1 MTEFSHE
8 SCIRLGAEFSRDGW
22 IVLCAGGLAK
32 KTGSRIFWHIAWSCS
47 KFCLLYTPCMCV
59 GMTSD
64 RFSGFYIFWPG
75 SLCPWPARTLSI
87 YTNGCLRRL
96 VLTSGQGFVRKAL
109 VSSIMVEPDLHAQK
123 RSIGS
128 DTCDT
133 SMTLLCNT
141 SVICIA

>member
-22 IVLCAGGLAK
+22 IFICAVGLAK
-32 KTGSRIFWHIAWSCS
+32 KSSSRIFWHIAWSCS
-47 KFCLLYTPCMCV
+47 KFCLFYAPCMCV

-64 RFSGFYIFWPG
+64 RFSGFYIFWQG
-75 SLCPWPARTLSI
+75 SLCPLPARTLSI

-96 VLTSGQGFVRKAL
+96 VLANGQGFVRKAL

-123 RSIGS
+123 QSIGS
-128 DTCDT
+128 DTGDT
-133 SMTLLCNT
+133 SMILLCNT
-141 SVICIA
+141 RAICIA